1 MTETQTAPRTAYRL
15 SPQDRQVFI
24 GLMIGMLVA
33 SVSQTIVGPA
43 MPRIV
48 ADLGGIEYYSWVA
61 TAAMLVSAVSVP
73 IMGKMSDL
81 YGRRVFYIGGLVVFM
96 VGSVV
101 SGFSVNFWMLIVG
114 RAIQGLGMG
123 TIMPLSQTIIGDI
136 IPPRQR
142 GKYQG
147 FMGAVFGVT
156 AVAGPLAG
164 GLLTDNLGWRWSFF
178 ATLPLGIVA
187 LFFVMRF
194 LKLPHVQRKA
204 VVDVW
209 GIVTLAPS
217 LVAILLAT
225 SFGGT
230 TYPWNSAIVI
240 SLFVAGGIGMVIF
253 ILVELRAE
261 EPLLPLRLFRSS
273 VFTAANVAA
282 FTVSMVMFGA
292 TIYIPVYAQGVLGVS
307 ATNSGLILLPLVI
320 GMILFGIGAGLLITR
335 TGRYKEIML
344 GGVLVMFLGVWLLT
358 RLNADSSQLQLSLAM
373 MALGIGLGASMQQY
387 TLVVQNA
394 VARRDLGI
402 ATATTQFFRN
412 VGATV
417 GIAVFGSLMTGG
429 LSRAILSHL
438 SPEVAEQL
446 GDQVSE
452 IGVGDVL
459 DPSATAN
466 LPPAVVDAIRN
477 GLADRLHIVF
487 LAILPILVVTFI
499 ATLAIK
505 AMPLRDTI
513 STPEEARREFL
524 DTMSQSSGRGE
535 LVPSLNH
542 YDTEGARTRERVLA
556 LQLDLLVRESRRE
569 DRKLLRR
576 AVTEIGDGDLQHGQ
590 ALLER
595 TATMLSS
602 EDPSLVAEAEKY
614 AAALARHA
622 SRKGGILS
630 DDLRKDI
637 AVKVAEGKDREDVLH
652 DHEKAVADNYEAVDV
667 TQLRGAAN
675 DLSTVLLLDL
685 DVHAEHSPEHAG
697 SQA

>member
-1 MTETQTAPRTAYRL
+1 MKKPPTTPRVAYKLAPK
-15 SPQDRQVFI
+15 DRQVFI

-48 ADLGGIEYYSWVA
+48 ADLGGIDHYSWVA
-61 TAAMLVSAVSVP
+61 TAAMLTSAVSVP
-73 IMGKMSDL
+73 IMGKLSDL
-81 YGRRVFYIGGLVVFM
+81 YGRRLFYIGGLAVFM
-96 VGSVV
+96 VGSLV
-101 SGFSVNFWMLIVG
+101 SGFSVSFEMLVAG

-164 GLLTDNLGWRWSFF
+164 GLITDNLGWRWNFF
-178 ATLPLGIVA
+178 STIPLGIVA
-187 LFFVMRF
+187 LFFVIRF
-194 LKLPHVQRKA
+194 LQLPHVQRKA
-204 VVDVW
+204 VVDIW
-209 GIVTLAPS
+209 GIVTLAPA
-217 LVAILLAT
+217 LVMLLLAT

-230 TYPWNSAIVI
+230 TYPWNSPLIIVLYVVGGLLLAAFI
-240 SLFVAGGIGMVIF
+240 FVEF
-253 ILVELRAE
+253 RAE

-273 VFTAANVAA
+273 VFTAANIAA
-282 FTVSMVMFGA
+282 FAVSMVMFGA

-307 ATNSGLILLPLVI
+307 ATDSGLILLPLMI
-320 GMILFGIGAGLLITR
+320 GFILVGIGAGLLITR

-344 GGVLVMFLGVWLLT
+344 MGVITMFAGVYLMS
-358 RLNADSSQLQLSLAM
+358 RLDADSSQLQLSVAM
-373 MALGIGLGASMQQY
+373 VVLGIGLGASMQQY

-394 VARRDLGI
+394 VAKRDLGI
-402 ATATTQFFRN
+402 ATASTQFFRN

-429 LSRAILSHL
+429 LSKAIINRL
-438 SPEVAEQL
+438 PEGVAEKM
-446 GDQVSE
+446 GDSVSD

-459 DPSATAN
+459 DPSSTAG
-466 LPPAVVDAIRN
+466 LDPVIADAIRE

-487 LAILPILVVTFI
+487 LAILPVLVIAFF

-505 AMPLRDTI
+505 AIPLRDTI

-524 DTMSQSSGRGE
+524 DTMTQSSGRGE

-556 LQLDLLVRESRRE
+556 LQMDLLVRESRRE
-569 DRKLLRR
+569 DRELLRR
-576 AVTEIGDGDLQHGQ
+576 AVTEIGDGDLSYGQ
-590 ALLER
+590 AILEH
-595 TATMLSS
+595 TASMLSS
-602 EDPSLVAEAEKY
+602 EDPEQVADAEKY
-614 AAALARHA
+614 ACSLAVRAA
-622 SRKGGILS
+622 RKGGVLS
-630 DDLRKDI
+630 DGIRKDI
-637 AVKVAEGKDREDVLH
+637 AVKVAEGRDRKEVLAG
-652 DHEKAVADNYEAVDV
+652 HEKAVTDNFEAVDV

-675 DLSTVLLLDL
+675 DLATVLLLDL
-685 DVHAEHSPEHAG
+685 DVPAREATANAG
-697 SQA
+697 V

>member
-1 MTETQTAPRTAYRL
+1 MTKTPTAPRTAYKL

-48 ADLGGIEYYSWVA
+48 ADLGGIDHYSWVA
-61 TAAMLVSAVSVP
+61 TAAMLTSAVSVP
-73 IMGKMSDL
+73 IMGKLSDL
-81 YGRRVFYIGGLVVFM
+81 YGRRLFYIGGLAVFM
-96 VGSVV
+96 VGSIV
-101 SGFSVNFWMLIVG
+101 SGFSVSFEMLVAG

-156 AVAGPLAG
+156 SVAGPLAG
-164 GLLTDNLGWRWSFF
+164 GLITDNLGWRWNFF
-178 ATLPLGIVA
+178 ATIPLGIVA
-187 LFFVMRF
+187 LFFVIRF
-194 LKLPHVQRKA
+194 LKLPHVQREAKI
-204 VVDVW
+204 DVW

-217 LVAILLAT
+217 LVMLLLAT
-225 SFGGT
+225 SWGGT
-230 TYPWNSAIVI
+230 TYAWNSALII
-240 SLFVAGGIGMVIF
+240 SLFVLGGLGLVAF
-253 ILVELRAE
+253 VLVERRAA
-261 EPLLPLRLFRSS
+261 EPLLPLRLFRNS

-282 FTVSMVMFGA
+282 FSVSMVMFGA

-307 ATNSGLILLPLVI
+307 ATDSGLILLPLMI
-320 GMILFGIGAGLLITR
+320 GFILVGIGAGLLITR

-344 GGVLVMFLGVWLLT
+344 MGVVTMFAGVWLMSRLDAEST
-358 RLNADSSQLQLSLAM
+358 RTQLSIAM
-373 MALGIGLGASMQQY
+373 VVLGIGLGASMQQY

-402 ATATTQFFRN
+402 ATASTQFFRN

-429 LSRAILSHL
+429 LAKAITSHL
-438 SPEVAEQL
+438 TPDVAEQL
-446 GDQVSE
+446 GDRVNT

-459 DPSATAN
+459 DPSATAG
-466 LPPAVVDAIRN
+466 LPPAVADAIRH

-487 LAILPILVVTFI
+487 LAILPILVVSFF

-505 AMPLRDTI
+505 AMPLRDTV

-524 DTMSQSSGRGE
+524 DTMSQSSGRDE

-542 YDTEGARTRERVLA
+542 YDDEGARTRERVLA
-556 LQLDLLVRESRRE
+556 LQMHLMVRESQRPERE
-569 DRKLLRR
+569 LLRR
-576 AVTEIGDGDLQHGQ
+576 AITEIGEGKLEHGQ
-590 ALLER
+590 AVLER
-595 TATMLSS
+595 TAVMLSS
-602 EDPSLVAEAEKY
+602 DDPADVAEAEKY
-614 AAALARHA
+614 AATLARLA
-622 SRKGGILS
+622 SRKGGVLS
-630 DDLRKDI
+630 DGIRQDI
-637 AVKVAEGKDREDVLH
+637 AVRVAEGRDRTDVLSGY
-652 DHEKAVADNYEAVDV
+652 EEAVTDNFEAVDV
-667 TQLRGAAN
+667 TQLRAAAN

-685 DVHAEHSPEHAG
+685 DVHAGRRPEPV
-697 SQA
+697 SR

>member
-1 MTETQTAPRTAYRL
+1 MTKTPAAPRTAYKL

-48 ADLGGIEYYSWVA
+48 ADLGGIDHYSWVA
-61 TAAMLVSAVSVP
+61 TAAMLTSAVSVP
-73 IMGKMSDL
+73 IMGKLSDL
-81 YGRRVFYIGGLVVFM
+81 YGRRLFYIGGLAVFM
-96 VGSVV
+96 VGSIV
-101 SGFSVNFWMLIVG
+101 SGFSVSFEMLVAG

-156 AVAGPLAG
+156 SVAGPLAG
-164 GLLTDNLGWRWSFF
+164 GLITDNLGWRWNFF
-178 ATLPLGIVA
+178 STLPLGIVA
-187 LFFVMRF
+187 LFFVMKF

-217 LVAILLAT
+217 LVMVLLAT
-225 SFGGT
+225 SWGGT
-230 TYPWNSAIVI
+230 TYAWNSAVII
-240 SLFVAGGIGMVIF
+240 SLFVAGGLGLVAF
-253 ILVELRAE
+253 VLVELKAE
-261 EPLLPLRLFRSS
+261 EPLLPLRLFRNS
-273 VFTAANVAA
+273 VFTAANIAA
-282 FTVSMVMFGA
+282 FSVSMVMFGA

-307 ATNSGLILLPLVI
+307 ATDSGLILLPLMI
-320 GMILFGIGAGLLITR
+320 GFILVGIGAGLLITR

-344 GGVLVMFLGVWLLT
+344 LGVLTMFAGVWLMS
-358 RLNADSSQLQLSLAM
+358 RLNAESTQTQLSIAM
-373 MALGIGLGASMQQY
+373 VVLGIGLGASMQQY

-402 ATATTQFFRN
+402 ATASTQFFRN

-429 LSRAILSHL
+429 LSKAITTHL
-438 SPEVAEQL
+438 PPDVAEQM
-446 GDQVSE
+446 GDRIGSV
-452 IGVGDVL
+452 GVGDVL
-459 DPSATAN
+459 DPSATAG
-466 LPPAVVDAIRN
+466 LPPAVVDAIRH
-477 GLADRLHIVF
+477 GLADRLHVVF
-487 LAILPILVVTFI
+487 LAILPILVISFF

-513 STPEEARREFL
+513 STPDEARREFL
-524 DTMSQSSGRGE
+524 DTMTQSSGRGE

-556 LQLDLLVRESRRE
+556 LQMQLMVRESRRPE
-569 DRKLLRR
+569 RELLRR
-576 AVTEIGDGDLQHGQ
+576 AITEIGDGKLERGQ
-590 ALLER
+590 AVLER

-602 EDPSLVAEAEKY
+602 EDPRDVAEAEKY
-614 AAALARHA
+614 AAELARRA

-630 DDLRKDI
+630 EGIRQDI
-637 AVKVAEGKDREDVLH
+637 AVKVAEGRDRTEVLS
-652 DHEKAVADNYEAVDV
+652 DFEEAVTDNFEAVDV
-667 TQLRGAAN
+667 TQLRAAAN

-685 DVHAEHSPEHAG
+685 EVHTESVTAPAA
-697 SQA
+697 Q

>member
-1 MTETQTAPRTAYRL
+1 MTKTPTAPRTAYKL

-48 ADLGGIEYYSWVA
+48 ADLGGIDHYSWVA
-61 TAAMLVSAVSVP
+61 TAAMLTSAVSVP
-73 IMGKMSDL
+73 IMGKLSDL
-81 YGRRVFYIGGLVVFM
+81 YGRRLFYIGGLAVFM
-96 VGSVV
+96 LGSIV
-101 SGFSVNFWMLIVG
+101 SGFSVSFEMLVAG

-156 AVAGPLAG
+156 SVAGPLAG
-164 GLLTDNLGWRWSFF
+164 GLITDNLGWRWNFF
-178 ATLPLGIVA
+178 ATIPLGIVA
-187 LFFVMRF
+187 LFFVIRF
-194 LKLPHVQRKA
+194 LKLPHVQREAKI
-204 VVDVW
+204 DVW

-217 LVAILLAT
+217 LVMLLLAT
-225 SFGGT
+225 SWGGT
-230 TYPWNSAIVI
+230 TYAWNSSLII
-240 SLFVAGGIGMVIF
+240 SLFVLGGLG
-253 ILVELRAE
+253 LVAFVFAERRAE
-261 EPLLPLRLFRSS
+261 EPLLPLRLFRNS

-282 FTVSMVMFGA
+282 FSVSMVMFGA

-307 ATNSGLILLPLVI
+307 ATDSGLILLPLMI
-320 GMILFGIGAGLLITR
+320 GFILVGIGAGLLITR

-344 GGVLVMFLGVWLLT
+344 MGVVTMFAGVWLMSRLDAEST
-358 RLNADSSQLQLSLAM
+358 RTQLSLAM
-373 MALGIGLGASMQQY
+373 VVLGIGLGASMQQY

-402 ATATTQFFRN
+402 ATASTQFFRN

-429 LSRAILSHL
+429 LAKAITSHL
-438 SPEVAEQL
+438 TPDVAEQL
-446 GDQVSE
+446 GDRVNT

-459 DPSATAN
+459 DPSATAG
-466 LPPAVVDAIRN
+466 LPPAVADAIRH

-487 LAILPILVVTFI
+487 LAILPILVVSFF

-505 AMPLRDTI
+505 AMPLRDTV

-535 LVPSLNH
+535 VVPSLNH
-542 YDTEGARTRERVLA
+542 YDDEGARTRERVLA
-556 LQLDLLVRESRRE
+556 LQMHLMVRESQRPERE
-569 DRKLLRR
+569 LLRR
-576 AVTEIGDGDLQHGQ
+576 AITEIGEGKLEHGQ
-590 ALLER
+590 AVLER
-595 TATMLSS
+595 TAVMLSS
-602 EDPSLVAEAEKY
+602 EDPADVAEAEKY
-614 AAALARHA
+614 AATLAALA
-622 SRKGGILS
+622 SRKGGVLS
-630 DDLRKDI
+630 DGIRQDI
-637 AVKVAEGKDREDVLH
+637 AVRVAEGRERTDVLSGYE
-652 DHEKAVADNYEAVDV
+652 DAVTDNFEAVDV
-667 TQLRGAAN
+667 TQLRAAAN

-685 DVHAEHSPEHAG
+685 DVHAGRRPQPATR
-697 SQA
+697 

>member
-1 MTETQTAPRTAYRL
+1 MTKTPTEPRSSYKL

-48 ADLGGIEYYSWVA
+48 ADLGGIDHYSWVA
-61 TAAMLVSAVSVP
+61 TAAMLTSAVSVP
-73 IMGKMSDL
+73 IMGKLSDL
-81 YGRRVFYIGGLVVFM
+81 YGRRMFYIGGLVVFM
-96 VGSVV
+96 IGSII
-101 SGFSVNFWMLIVG
+101 SGFSVNFWMLIAG

-156 AVAGPLAG
+156 SVAGPLAG
-164 GLLTDNLGWRWSFF
+164 GVITDNLGWRWNFF
-178 ATLPLGIVA
+178 STLPLGIIA
-187 LFFVMRF
+187 LFFVVRF

-217 LVAILLAT
+217 LVMVLLAT
-225 SFGGT
+225 SWGGT
-230 TYPWNSAIVI
+230 TYAWNSAVII
-240 SLFVAGGIGMVIF
+240 SLFVAGGLGLLAFV
-253 ILVELRAE
+253 LVELKAE
-261 EPLLPLRLFRSS
+261 EPLLPLRLFRNS
-273 VFTAANVAA
+273 VFTAANIAA
-282 FTVSMVMFGA
+282 FSVSMVMFGA

-307 ATNSGLILLPLVI
+307 ATNSGLILLPLMI
-320 GMILFGIGAGLLITR
+320 GFILVGIGAGLLITR

-344 GGVLVMFLGVWLLT
+344 LGVLTMFAGVWLMS
-358 RLNADSSQLQLSLAM
+358 RLDAGSTQTQLSVAM
-373 MALGIGLGASMQQY
+373 VVLGIGLGASMQQY

-402 ATATTQFFRN
+402 ATASTQFFRN

-429 LSRAILSHL
+429 LAKAITSHL
-438 SPEVAEQL
+438 TPDIAEQM
-446 GDQVSE
+446 GDRVSQV
-452 IGVGDVL
+452 GVGDVL
-459 DPSATAN
+459 DPSSTAG
-466 LPPAVVDAIRN
+466 LPPEVVDAIRN
-477 GLADRLHIVF
+477 GLADRLHVVF
-487 LAILPILVVTFI
+487 LAILPILVISFF

-505 AMPLRDTI
+505 AMPLRDTV

-524 DTMSQSSGRGE
+524 DTMSQSSGRDE

-542 YDTEGARTRERVLA
+542 YDDAGARTRERVLA
-556 LQLDLLVRESRRE
+556 LQIQLMVRESRRTE
-569 DRKLLRR
+569 RELLRR
-576 AVTEIGDGDLQHGQ
+576 AITEIGEGKLEHGQ
-590 ALLER
+590 AVLER
-595 TATMLSS
+595 TAMMLSS
-602 EDPSLVAEAEKY
+602 EDPGDVAEAEKY
-614 AAALARHA
+614 AAALARLA
-622 SRKGGILS
+622 ARKGGVLS
-630 DDLRKDI
+630 DGMRQDI
-637 AVKVAEGKDREDVLH
+637 AVKVAEGRDRAEVLSGL
-652 DHEKAVADNYEAVDV
+652 EPAVTDNFEAVDV
-667 TQLRGAAN
+667 TQLRAAAN

-685 DVHAEHSPEHAG
+685 ETSAGRLAESP
-697 SQA
+697 SK